1 MKRTAISIIC
11 PLVVAFLM
19 SSCWVDSEEAELSSA
34 VALTSF
40 SIGDLKTTHVVEKED
55 GKDSTYT
62 TTMSG
67 KTVIFT
73 IDQAN
78 RLVYNADSIAFGT
91 DVKNVTVTAGADG
104 YVHYVKENGE
114 KGSVEDTISF
124 VKPVTFCVTSYDEKF
139 TREYVVRIDVHQ
151 VDPKK
156 TTWKLLEGANY
167 PKGLFASQ
175 KAFVKGDSLIVLG
188 KDAEGS
194 CYSTSTLLADGV
206 AWGAPTKCTGI
217 AGEADCTS
225 ALLVDGVYYLSA
237 SGALYSSTDAV
248 AWEAVNNA
256 RPIATLLAVEE
267 DTTAVAW
274 GIVDDTLASSVDMQA
289 WSLGK
294 QRPARAIKA
303 SVASFSLPLRTN
315 NEIYR
320 TLFVATPMTET
331 DTCAT
336 VWSKLTTD
344 ESWVEMEPKGDNI
357 YGCPNL
363 ENLAVIQ
370 YADYMYAF
378 GGKSLGLRKEPIEAF
393 GACYESRDNGLTWK
407 ERDGAFGLPTAFKG
421 RDEAFAVAT
430 DGEYVWV
437 MWSTSGEVWRGRW
450 NGIK

>member
-11 PLVVAFLM
+11 PLVVGLLM
-19 SSCWVDSEEAELSSA
+19 TSCIDDPEGTELSSA

-40 SIGDLKTTHVVEKED
+40 SIGDLRTTHVVEKEN
-55 GKDSTYT
+55 GKDSTYVT
-62 TTMSG
+62 IMSG
-67 KTVIFT
+67 KTVRFT

-78 RLVYNADSIAFGT
+78 RQVYNADSIAFGT
-91 DVKNVTVTAGADG
+91 DVSRVIVTAGADG
-104 YVHYVKENGE
+104 YVHYLKENGE

-139 TREYVVRIDVHQ
+139 TREYLVRINVHQ

-156 TTWKLLEGANY
+156 TAWKQLGGASY
-167 PKGLFASQ
+167 PKGLFVSQ

-194 CYSTSTLLADGV
+194 CYSTSTLLADGI
-206 AWGAPTKCTGI
+206 AWSTPAKCGGI
-217 AGEADCTS
+217 VGDPDCAS
-225 ALLVDGVYYLSA
+225 ALLVDGVFYLTA
-237 SGALYSSTDAV
+237 NGALFASADAV
-248 AWEAVNNA
+248 TWTAVNNA
-256 RPIATLLAVEE
+256 QPIATLLAVEE

-274 GIVDDTLASSVDMQA
+274 GVVADTLASSTDMQV
-289 WSLGK
+289 WTLGK

-315 NEIYR
+315 NDIYR
-320 TLFVATPMTET
+320 TLFVGTPTSET
-331 DTCAT
+331 DTCAV

-344 ESWVEMEPKGDNI
+344 ASWMEVEPKGDNI

-370 YADYMYAF
+370 YAGNMYAF
-378 GGKSLGLRKEPIEAF
+378 GGKSLGLRKERLEAF
-393 GACYESRDNGLTWK
+393 SACYESRDNGVTWK
-407 ERDGAFGLPTAFKG
+407 ERNGVFSLPAAFKG
-421 RDEAFAVAT
+421 RDESFAVAT